1 MFKRW
6 PVSSLGERF
15 NISREFPSRNMQRNA
30 VNTQQPPRVT
40 ANIFSTTTT
49 FYESPPFRRNSSIK
63 EHFLVHLYEYTKQ

>member
-30 VNTQQPPRVT
+30 VNTQQPPGNPRVT
-40 ANIFSTTTT
+40 ANIFSHD
-49 FYESPPFRRNSSIK
+49 YN
-63 EHFLVHLYEYTKQ
+63 FL